1 MEERRENK
9 RRVDCVVEMPGAYL
23 PILIPSSLSMLTPVS
38 TFAFPSPFFS
48 PPSLPL
54 LSSLQPLL
62 LVTRGV
68 CSRDLSVSLE
78 TAASLPPS
86 CIASWSS
93 RIFRSWAKGSSNK
106 EGK

>member
-48 PPSLPL
+48 LSADFHVQSGQDSDRRVAALLGRRPS
-54 LSSLQPLL
+54 
-62 LVTRGV
+62 G
-68 CSRDLSVSLE
+68 
-78 TAASLPPS
+78 
-86 CIASWSS
+86 
-93 RIFRSWAKGSSNK
+93 
-106 EGK
+106 EGGEAGA

>member
-9 RRVDCVVEMPGAYL
+9 RRMVCVVEKPGAYL

-38 TFAFPSPFFS
+38 TFAFPSPTFS
-48 PPSLPL
+48 LLPSL

-68 CSRDLSVSLE
+68 CNRDLSVSLE
-78 TAASLPPS
+78 TVASLPPS
-86 CIASWSS
+86 SIASWRS